1 MSETYIPPEYRALFG
16 TFWERRVAERY
27 GDLPPTR
34 AERRALI
41 QEYLDAGVPTVPLPE
56 GGEVTL
62 VSDAIFAEPPT
73 TVAAAGGAGERP
85 VAGWRRNWLK
95 VGLVLL
101 ALVFIMVMQL
111 AGRRGAQ
118 APGESE
124 ANAAPAPQLTAAPLP
139 ATLDDLIASGD
150 VRLRGEALLPRTLEL
165 APADDLPSVTF
176 AVVPVQVTVAD
187 WPCPVQGKWEGQP
200 GACWVMGTV
209 VNYLIGIPATPEA
222 EALFVRLQHAGGEAR
237 LRLSTQRLL
246 TFQVREIVTL
256 DRQQTEVLAQ
266 RRFGLTVPLLNQ
278 VGARRLVLLA
288 DYDPASDLG
297 GVGVSLPSPQ
307 TVLATLGELVT
318 VGPWAITPLNQ
329 QQIGATSRLTLRVV
343 NHGTQTLRAADWR
356 ATATLREGG
365 QRGAAEVSALELAPH
380 ATGMVTISASGAA
393 QSWQVVVQG
402 WEVVIQP

>member
-1 MSETYIPPEYRALFG
+1 MSETFIPPEYRALFG
-16 TFWERRVAERY
+16 AFWERRVAERY

-41 QEYLDAGVPTVPLPE
+41 QEYLDAGVPTVPLPG

-73 TVAAAGGAGERP
+73 VTAAGGADERAT
-85 VAGWRRNWLK
+85 VGLRRNWFK
-95 VGLVLL
+95 VGLLLL
-101 ALVFIMVMQL
+101 ALAFIVVMQL
-111 AGRRGAQ
+111 AGGRRDAQ
-118 APGESE
+118 QPGES
-124 ANAAPAPQLTAAPLP
+124 AAHAAPAPQLTAAPLP

-150 VRLRGEALLPRTLEL
+150 VRLRGDALLPRTLEL
-165 APADDLPSVTF
+165 APADGSPSVTF

-222 EALFVRLQHAGGEAR
+222 EALFARLQLAGGEAR

-246 TFQVREIVTL
+246 SFQVREVVTL

-266 RRFGLTVPLLNQ
+266 RRFGLTAPLLNQ
-278 VGARRLVLLA
+278 VGGRRLVLLA

-297 GVGVSLPSPQ
+297 GVGTSIPPQQ
-307 TVLATLGELVT
+307 TVFTTLGELVT
-318 VGPWAITPLNQ
+318 VGPWAITPLNHQ
-329 QQIGATSRLTLRVV
+329 VGVTSRLTLRVV
-343 NHGTQTLRAADWR
+343 NHGAQTLRAADWR

-365 QRGAAEVSALELAPH
+365 PPGAAEVSAPELAPN
-380 ATGMVTISASGAA
+380 ATGMVTVVVSGAA
-393 QSWQVVVQG
+393 QAWQVVVQG